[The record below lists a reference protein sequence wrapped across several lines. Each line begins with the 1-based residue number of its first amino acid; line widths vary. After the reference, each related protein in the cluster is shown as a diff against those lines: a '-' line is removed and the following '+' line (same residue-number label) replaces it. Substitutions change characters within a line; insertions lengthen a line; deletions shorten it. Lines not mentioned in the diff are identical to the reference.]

1 MHFHIL
7 LEGSFPTNKDWCCG
21 VLQVYSD
28 FTPMQSY
35 GSFTNDH
42 KRKEWEERNCNS
54 VVGGSRKT
62 NCLGKH
68 LDFSENRYT

>member
-1 MHFHIL
+1 MHLHNL
-7 LEGSFPTNKDWCCG
+7 LEGSFPTNKDWCFG

-28 FTPMQSY
+28 FVPMQTY
-35 GSFTNDH
+35 GTFTNGH
-42 KRKEWEERNCNS
+42 KRKEWEERNCNY

-68 LDFSENRYT
+68 LEFSVNRYT

>member
-1 MHFHIL
+1 MNFHHL
-7 LEGSFPTNKDWCCG
+7 LEGSLPTNKDWCCG

-28 FTPMQSY
+28 FTPMITY
-35 GSFTNDH
+35 GSFTNVH

-68 LDFSENRYT
+68 LDFSVNRYT